1 MVFGI
6 FCAYFFAGQFLTLL
20 RERDELFRKVEG
32 MNRDLSRMM
41 PIRKMGES
49 AAFISH
55 EIKNYVSVLKSN
67 HLLLKRRL
75 DGAESL
81 DEMDRIGR
89 STEKLESFVRAILD
103 FSNSAESLR
112 REWISLGQ
120 VIQECLSLH
129 FPDRCNTIHVTVQDN
144 LPLIRGERGR
154 LERALLNLIK
164 NSLEA
169 GASRI
174 RIAVSGQD
182 GAVSIDLED
191 NGEGCD
197 EGVLVKVGS
206 PFFTTKK
213 RMGGTGLGI
222 AITAS
227 IMESHGGTMSLL
239 PGVSGRLGKGGF
251 KVRLSFPVSIP
262 VPDPADLRA

>member
-1 MVFGI
+1 MIGHLRSVPREARKFPALHLLGFAFATVGGFMDMLAVVDHRLFVFSSCKSIGIMVFGI

-112 REWISLGQ
+112 KEWIGAIPSTLR
-120 VIQECLSLH
+120 SRTT
-129 FPDRCNTIHVTVQDN
+129 FP
-144 LPLIRGERGR
+144 
-154 LERALLNLIK
+154 
-164 NSLEA
+164 SSA
-169 GASRI
+169 G
-174 RIAVSGQD
+174 SG
-182 GAVSIDLED
+182 
-191 NGEGCD
+191 
-197 EGVLVKVGS
+197 
-206 PFFTTKK
+206 
-213 RMGGTGLGI
+213 GGW
-222 AITAS
+222 
-227 IMESHGGTMSLL
+227 
-239 PGVSGRLGKGGF
+239 SG
-251 KVRLSFPVSIP
+251 PC
-262 VPDPADLRA
+262 